1 MIDSDF
7 KEGLFSAAKM
17 ARLKNTSSL
26 LIANIADWRMRVPR
40 INATVFENWYSR
52 RLLHFKEEFE
62 IWGRNFQLDVSLAC
76 HSNQV
81 VLDSQV
87 RIFNTIK
94 NKLNELYD
102 VCRTKIYEYMHNEER
117 KELFPNN
124 EIPENIFKFI
134 IPKAII
140 VTRHTDVD
148 YFGFLFYF
156 RYDRENNICG
166 SFKNYEF
173 FEVEPEY
180 IIL

>member
-1 MIDSDF
+1 MIKSD
-7 KEGLFSAAKM
+7 
-17 ARLKNTSSL
+17 
-26 LIANIADWRMRVPR
+26 
-40 INATVFENWYSR
+40 
-52 RLLHFKEEFE
+52 FKEEFE

-134 IPKAII
+134 IPKAIVI
-140 VTRHTDVD
+140 TRHIDVI
-148 YFGFLFYF
+148 YFGFLFHF
-156 RYDRENNICG
+156 RYDSENDICV
-166 SFKNYEF
+166 SFKNFDFYEIG
-173 FEVEPEY
+173 PEY

>member
-1 MIDSDF
+1 MIESD
-7 KEGLFSAAKM
+7 
-17 ARLKNTSSL
+17 
-26 LIANIADWRMRVPR
+26 
-40 INATVFENWYSR
+40 
-52 RLLHFKEEFE
+52 FKEEFE

-124 EIPENIFKFI
+124 EIQISETMAESAK
-134 IPKAII
+134 KTSL
-140 VTRHTDVD
+140 VLTRKTLAHELIHVQQMM
-148 YFGFLFYF
+148 LH
-156 RYDRENNICG
+156 
-166 SFKNYEF
+166 
-173 FEVEPEY
+173 
-180 IIL
+180 

>member
-1 MIDSDF
+1 MIKSD
-7 KEGLFSAAKM
+7 
-17 ARLKNTSSL
+17 
-26 LIANIADWRMRVPR
+26 
-40 INATVFENWYSR
+40 
-52 RLLHFKEEFE
+52 FKEEFE

-148 YFGFLFYF
+148 YYELRIF
-156 RYDRENNICG
+156 RSG
-166 SFKNYEF
+166 T
-173 FEVEPEY
+173 
-180 IIL
+180 